1 MKIFDETVK
10 HRGIWCIIGL
20 PPQQSG
26 MLEKGNMVILN
37 FYHLSTKAIDF
48 SNQLLIFER
57 QAFTFKRDEL
67 RHGNLMHPPKAT
79 TSK

>member
-1 MKIFDETVK
+1 MKLWSTEEFGVSSD
-10 HRGIWCIIGL
+10 CL
-20 PPQQSG
+20 PQQSG

-37 FYHLSTKAIDF
+37 FYRLSTKAIDF

-57 QAFTFKRDEL
+57 QAFTFKRDEF

-79 TSK
+79 PSK